1 MNSIICILVLI
12 ILGILLFSY
21 IIMFF
26 GLYINKKNKPPLKR
40 IFKEKFDNDDF
51 EI

>member
-1 MNSIICILVLI
+1 MNSIICILVFI

-21 IIMFF
+21 AIMFF
-26 GLYINKKNKPPLKR
+26 GLYLNKKNKPPLKR
-40 IFKEKFDNDDF
+40 IFREKFNEDDF